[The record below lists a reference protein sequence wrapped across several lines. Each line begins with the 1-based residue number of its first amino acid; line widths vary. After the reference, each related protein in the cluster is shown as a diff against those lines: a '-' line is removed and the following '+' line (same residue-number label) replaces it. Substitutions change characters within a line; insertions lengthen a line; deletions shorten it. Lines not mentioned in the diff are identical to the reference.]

1 MGLTMPK
8 GESASNKSGLDMD
21 RAEKMHG
28 AWTEPHERKDGPW
41 EDHELEHA
49 GHHLEKAEKIKAN
62 PKFVE
67 AIAKHHE
74 KKAKAHHKLASSLKH
89 HMARGLVSE
98 KALEKASANNHG

>member
-1 MGLTMPK
+1 MPK
-8 GESASNKSGLDMD
+8 GESASNKSGLSV
-21 RAEKMHG
+21 AANEKMHEHK
-28 AWTEPHERKDGPW
+28 EPHERKDGPW
-41 EDHELEHA
+41 EDHELDHA

-74 KKAKAHHKLASSLKH
+74 KKAKAHHKLASGLKH

-98 KALEKASANNHG
+98 TALEKASKSNHG